1 MSPWFCEGWIVIVKN
16 YRSNLIRHWK
26 ETLNSRPCLS
36 LNHWTYRCKKEN
48 PETQLKIIIQIR
60 EPFVDVHWSFS
71 ANLPMKA
78 SVNTFCYSTLT
89 FVIMQMFKTARKQL
103 SIFSLLSRRRKEDG
117 QRGRKDGKRFV
128 IPMHLRLPLL
138 VMWGFWMNR
147 ERKWRQGTLTLPF
160 LKSQNYWVLSGVSCP

>member
-36 LNHWTYRCKKEN
+36 LNHWTYRSKKEN
-48 PETQLKIIIQIR
+48 PETQPKIIIQIR
-60 EPFVDVHWSFS
+60 EPSVDERLCKYI
-71 ANLPMKA
+71 N
-78 SVNTFCYSTLT
+78 YSTIT
-89 FVIMQMFKTARKQL
+89 FVIMQMFKTPTKQL

-147 ERKWRQGTLTLPF
+147 ERKWRQGTLNLPF
-160 LKSQNYWVLSGVSCP
+160 LKSQNYWVLSGVSCL